1 MVPGAAAAVGVQ
13 GSVPELLVAQVAGS
27 IPFGDFRFA
36 QVAAASSSQL
46 IPIEISSSSNS
57 ASALLDV
64 SENAIIIS
72 PHILQKTPLDSFDS
86 LQTPHLEI
94 GLTHDLLRYRSLV
107 VSHTHNNTLFKDG
120 TAHNVK
126 RRNHL

>member
-1 MVPGAAAAVGVQ
+1 MVPGAAVAVGVQ

-57 ASALLDV
+57 ASALLEV

-72 PHILQKTPLDSFDS
+72 PHIIAKDAIGFVRLITDSSFRDW
-86 LQTPHLEI
+86 
-94 GLTHDLLRYRSLV
+94 THARS
-107 VSHTHNNTLFKDG
+107 TTL
-120 TAHNVK
+120 
-126 RRNHL
+126 